1 VNDLD
6 RTTPER
12 VLIHKC
18 LNGEKNAF
26 RLLLERH
33 QPSVLHY
40 ARGFVAS
47 DEEAR
52 SVARRALRVGF
63 RRLPHLRRNS
73 LFSSF
78 LIGVLRKELRKKG
91 LASAPED
98 VSRLWAALAGLPRV
112 QREVVFLFF
121 QGLSIPEIAR
131 ARGEPPSQTRSRLV
145 NGLHH
150 VAKKIDEENEENHS
164 PSTCPSRGELILAEL
179 DAIPPE
185 RKKAVTG
192 HAQECPVCRARAE
205 KSGELI
211 RRLENDIRG
220 LSRLPPLLE
229 QIPGPSVL
237 STVLAAGAIL
247 GATFLCFLLLR
258 SAL

>member
-1 VNDLD
+1 MNDLD

-12 VLIHKC
+12 VLIREC
-18 LNGEKNAF
+18 LNGEKKAF

-47 DEEAR
+47 DDEAR
-52 SVARRALRVGF
+52 SVSRRALRIGF
-63 RRLPHLRRNS
+63 RQLPHLRRNS

-78 LIGVLRKELRKKG
+78 LIGVLRKELRKRG

-131 ARGEPPSQTRSRLV
+131 VRGEPPSQTRSRLV

-150 VAKKIDEENEENHS
+150 VAKKIDEENAESDS
-164 PSTCPSRGELILAEL
+164 PSLCPSRGELILADL

-185 RKKAVTG
+185 RKEVVAG
-192 HAQECPVCRARAE
+192 HTRECPVCRARAE
-205 KSGELI
+205 KSGELV
-211 RRLENDIRG
+211 RRLREHITE
-220 LSRLPPLLE
+220 LSRVPPLLD

-237 STVLAAGAIL
+237 STVLVAGAIL
-247 GATFLCFLLLR
+247 GVTFLCFVLLR